1 MSYSLDLY
9 FEPPVR
15 RYRLLQH
22 FAARRHF
29 SVKND
34 DVVYENPYTGVYF
47 FVRLRSA
54 RKLFRSNVVSAEFEI
69 NYYRPSYFGIE
80 VENVLSDFVAVF
92 QPGIEDPQMQGMGE
106 GPYSREGFIS
116 GWNFGNVFAS
126 RNALSP
132 GRNVVSMPSDEL
144 RATWEWNYH
153 CAERQRRNPGLFV
166 PTIFFFRIESRP
178 SRVVFWGEGMPIL
191 LPKVDHVLV
200 GRIVSGEK
208 RYGLASWSELVEV
221 IRRADLDATN
231 DPLKLAYRVT
241 PQPIANW
248 VTNIPLIDF
257 NALERLRPDQ
267 ILDNE
272 LIAAARES
280 FEPDGRI
287 PDDAL

>member
-1 MSYSLDLY
+1 MSYTLNLY

-15 RYRLLQH
+15 RHRLLQH

-29 SVKND
+29 SIKND
-34 DVVYENPYTGVYF
+34 DVVYENQYTGVYF

-80 VENVLSDFVAVF
+80 AENVLSDFIAVF
-92 QPGIEDPQMQGMGE
+92 RPRIEDPQMQGMGE
-106 GPYSREGFIS
+106 GPYSREGFLS
-116 GWNFGNVFAS
+116 GWNFGNVFAG
-126 RNALSP
+126 RNASSP
-132 GRNVVSMPSDEL
+132 GRNVISMPSDQL
-144 RATWEWNYH
+144 RASWEWNYH
-153 CAERQRRNPGLFV
+153 CTERQRRNPGLFV
-166 PTIFFFRIESRP
+166 PTIFFFRIEGRP

-208 RYGLASWSELVEV
+208 RYGLASWSELLEV
-221 IRRADLDATN
+221 IRRAGLDATN

-248 VTNIPLIDF
+248 VANVPLIDF
-257 NALERLRPDQ
+257 DALERLRPDQ

-280 FEPDGRI
+280 IE
-287 PDDAL
+287 